1 MKEEVR
7 ISSDYVITQK
17 IYGITGQQVPSTAT
31 IEVFD
36 NGGAVVQASA
46 SATIDS
52 FGTITHT
59 LTAASNATLGNNFK
73 AVISYTLDSVDSQ
86 EVQLFDVVTH
96 PIPNN
101 VSYERL
107 FEMMPDLRK
116 DIMDYSGRLPLIGG
130 STTTFTDTGLTVDA
144 RDWKGARG
152 KLIFG
157 DGSDHEFRITV
168 YDKASGA
175 VTFSP
180 AYSAAPPV
188 DTKYELRESYQDMI
202 NKTYWLVQN
211 TIRNKYGLAAGFID
225 STVLDNLVI
234 YKTLELISLSGVEVE
249 GDKWDYRYKAYKD
262 LYSQTLTGFY
272 EAYDSNEDGN
282 IDDQENI
289 NRTSSSTLK
298 RANIYGQQ

>member
-1 MKEEVR
+1 MREEVR
-7 ISSDYVITQK
+7 ISADYVITQRV
-17 IYGITGQQVPSTAT
+17 YGATGQQVPSASTV
-31 IEVFD
+31 IVYD
-36 NGGAVVQASA
+36 NGGTAVQASA
-46 SATIDS
+46 AASIDS

-59 LTAASNATLGNNFK
+59 FTAANNDTLGNNYK
-73 AVISYTLDSVDSQ
+73 AVITYTLDSIDYQ
-86 EVQLFDVVTH
+86 AVQLFDVVTH
-96 PIPNN
+96 PIPND
-101 VSYERL
+101 VSYEQL

-130 STTTFTDTGLTVDA
+130 STTTFTDSGLTVDA
-144 RDWKGARG
+144 RDWTGARG

-168 YDKASGA
+168 YDKATGA

-180 AYSAAPPV
+180 AYSVAPPV

-202 NKTYWLVQN
+202 NKGYWLVQN

-225 STVLDNLVI
+225 STALDNLII

-249 GDKWDYRYKAYKD
+249 GDKWDYRYKAYKA
-262 LYSQTLTGFY
+262 LYTETLTGFY

-289 NRTSSSTLK
+289 NRPSSTSLK